1 MANPV
6 ILAAKLQLKR
16 NELTSVKNKL
26 KELFSKRDELAAS
39 VEGVE
44 TEEDLQAI
52 ETQADE
58 IDAEIEENEKE
69 KTKLEEL
76 IEGIEKEIEELSDKK
91 PEGGNRTMPQN
102 IEVRAAI
109 NAYVHSKG
117 QERIG
122 FTSVEGGALIP
133 QELLALQ
140 KAPADVVNLQAL
152 INTKTVNSASGKYPV
167 ISKSDSKMNTVAE
180 LEKNPEL
187 AKPTFTEV
195 NYDIDTYRGYIPV
208 SQEVIDDAEYDVM
221 GILAEEIA
229 DQELNTKNAAIATVL
244 KTATAKSVTGLDG
257 LKELLNKGIKKVYN
271 VKIIVSAS
279 LYNELDKMKDNDGR
293 YLLQRDITL
302 DSGYRLFGKELVVLD
317 DTMIGEQ
324 GGDLK
329 AFIGDPKAFATFFD
343 RKATS
348 VKWIDNNIYGQMLAS
363 FIRFDVVKTDDKAG
377 FYVTYTADALGA

>member
-140 KAPADVVNLQAL
+140 KATDVVNLQAL

-167 ISKSDSKMNTVAE
+167 ISKS
-180 LEKNPEL
+180 
-187 AKPTFTEV
+187 
-195 NYDIDTYRGYIPV
+195 
-208 SQEVIDDAEYDVM
+208 
-221 GILAEEIA
+221 EI
-229 DQELNTKNAAIATVL
+229 
-244 KTATAKSVTGLDG
+244 GR
-257 LKELLNKGIKKVYN
+257 
-271 VKIIVSAS
+271 AS
-279 LYNELDKMKDNDGR
+279 CRER
-293 YLLQRDITL
+293 
-302 DSGYRLFGKELVVLD
+302 
-317 DTMIGEQ
+317 
-324 GGDLK
+324 
-329 AFIGDPKAFATFFD
+329 A
-343 RKATS
+343 
-348 VKWIDNNIYGQMLAS
+348 
-363 FIRFDVVKTDDKAG
+363 
-377 FYVTYTADALGA
+377 